1 MIETIL
7 TLEQTELL
15 QQLEVVSRRYQKRD
29 QRIERI
35 QDHYRREK
43 AGFNGE
49 KQLDYYL
56 KLTSFSQACQLASL
70 RLRRG
75 DHYFQMDRLILTRAA
90 CYVIEVKHL
99 SGHVS
104 FNKARQFI
112 QLYNGNERS
121 FPDPLTQAQ
130 LQSNQLAMLL
140 SDLGY
145 AQRPIHP
152 IVVFS
157 HDNVILNDSEPEDCI
172 LIQQLP
178 ERLTVLN
185 QRYEVITTFN
195 QIRKLANH
203 LKQLHVRKQEDVLTR
218 FDIDFSEI
226 QVGVHCRHC
235 KKGLVKR
242 VHGTWKCPIC
252 EMKDDDAHIDAL
264 IDYRKLISRYI
275 TNKQAR
281 YFLKVDSPYTIRRL
295 LLKAQLPFQGKG
307 KQTRYDLNPLV

>member
-29 QRIERI
+29 QRFERI

-56 KLTSFSQACQLASL
+56 KLTPLSQACQLAAL
-70 RLRRG
+70 RLRAG
-75 DHYFQMDRLILTRAA
+75 DHYFQIDRLVLTRSA

-99 SGHVS
+99 SGQVY

-112 QLYNGNERS
+112 QLSNGNQRS
-121 FPDPLTQAQ
+121 YPDPLNQVQ
-130 LQSNQLAMLL
+130 LQSNQLAMLM

-145 AQRPIHP
+145 FQLPIHP
-152 IVVFS
+152 MVVLS
-157 HDNVILNDSEPEDCI
+157 HDQVLLNDNEHEDLI

-178 ERLTVLN
+178 ERLTVLD
-185 QRYEVITTFN
+185 QRYQVITTFN
-195 QIRKLANH
+195 QIRKLANR
-203 LKQLHVRKQEDVLTR
+203 LKQLHVKKQEDVLAKY
-218 FDIDFSEI
+218 DIPFSEI

-235 KKGLVKR
+235 KKGHVIRL
-242 VHGTWKCPIC
+242 HGNWQCPVC
-252 EMKDDDAHIDAL
+252 KNKDDDAHLDAL
-264 IDYRKLISRYI
+264 LDYRKLISRYI

-295 LLKAQLPFQGKG
+295 FLKAQLPFRGKG
-307 KQTRYDLNPLV
+307 KHTQYDLNTLI